1 MSGLF
6 KTPKPPKPAAP
17 TPMPDPED
25 VQARKARR
33 LQMENAQKRAGR
45 ESTILS
51 GEKTGDYSK
60 QTLG

>member
-6 KTPKPPKPAAP
+6 KTQKPPKPAP
-17 TPMPDPED
+17 PVPMPDPED
-25 VQARKARR
+25 AEARKARR

-51 GEKTGDYSK
+51 GEATGDYSK
-60 QTLG
+60 KTLG